1 MQGKVGMDPDLY
13 LAEALAM
20 ALHRPMIFLSSL
32 ERHKDKPIFSFN
44 TESDKPPLIYGIYIV
59 FLCYLGGIYTVLRK
73 AKVLY
78 HKLFTFLVCASLI
91 RKLLYFYNP
100 SQSFSVYNVTSVK

>member
-1 MQGKVGMDPDLY
+1 MILY
-13 LAEALAM
+13 G
-20 ALHRPMIFLSSL
+20 IFFNRKL
-32 ERHKDKPIFSFN
+32 KPSQYTEKETTKASQIVSKNTINAPSFSQVRRV
-44 TESDKPPLIYGIYIV
+44 IYIV

-100 SQSFSVYNVTSVK
+100 SQSFSVYTVTSVK